1 MGIITLI
8 KAFSGSTD
16 SYQGTIQCKGKDVE
30 TVLNFIRGYHSKAKG
45 FYNALNISRDI
56 KANDMYYYIDKLAVK
71 GRGATYDEVWG
82 FTIKVYNGVVE
93 QVDLRLTTLE
103 SKKMY
108 AEFQKNLLKI

>member
-1 MGIITLI
+1 MTERQKELLRVL
-8 KAFSGSTD
+8 KYEFE
-16 SYQGTIQCKGKDVE
+16 KDNTRYV
-30 TVLNFIRGYHSKAKG
+30 SKEELQQSC
-45 FYNALNISRDI
+45 FDE
-56 KANDMYYYIDKLAVK
+56 NDMYYYIDKLAVK